1 MTSSQSR
8 VRIDD
13 GTICPVSDVLLS
25 RIYRA
30 DADELR
36 SIVLALPEEIRA
48 ALAVFCYQRAHLRD
62 ISRQV
67 TAVCDPATL
76 VRKGGSMGLAVLAA
90 AEELPPLR
98 QYHRPK
104 ITLARADAMRAQLP
118 RDRSVIEED

>member
-8 VRIDD
+8 VPIDD

-36 SIVLALPEEIRA
+36 SIVLALPEAIRA

-67 TAVCDPATL
+67 AAVCDPVTL

-104 ITLARADAMRAQLP
+104 ITLARADAMRAPLP
-118 RDRSVIEED
+118 RDTSVIEED